1 MIKVKICGITNLEDA
16 LLAEQLGAD
25 ALGFIFT
32 KKSPRYIRPALAKK
46 IIARLGPFV
55 TKVGVFMNQEKEE
68 VSSIAASV
76 GLDLLQFHGRETV
89 SYCNQFMPQFKV
101 VKVCF
106 PNDSTKTIL
115 RYQNLDAL
123 MFDIP
128 FKEKQKQKKTLPK
141 DFMKFVKAQIKK
153 NKKIILSGGLD
164 PTNIKSVIKFCP
176 YGVDV
181 ASGIEE
187 LVGKKDKKAMKKFIE
202 RVKNVSS

>member
-1 MIKVKICGITNLEDA
+1 MVRVKICGITNLEDA

-32 KKSPRYIRPALAKK
+32 KKSPRYIKPALAKK
-46 IIARLGPFV
+46 IIAKLGPFV
-55 TKVGVFMNQEKEE
+55 SKAGVFMNQEKEE
-68 VSSIAASV
+68 VLDIASLV
-76 GLDLLQFHGRETV
+76 GLDLLQFHGKETV

-106 PNDSTKTIL
+106 PNDSVKTVL

-128 FKEKQKQKKTLPK
+128 YKEKQEQKKTLPK
-141 DFMKFVKAQIKK
+141 DLMKFVKAQIKK
-153 NKKIILSGGLD
+153 NKKVILSGGLD
-164 PTNIKSVIKFCP
+164 PTNIKSVAKLHP
-176 YGVDV
+176 YGVDA

-187 LVGKKDKKAMKKFIE
+187 LVGKKNKKAMQNFIE
-202 RVKNVSS
+202 RVKNASS

>member
-1 MIKVKICGITNLEDA
+1 MVRVKICGITNLEDA

-32 KKSPRYIRPALAKK
+32 KKSPRYIKPALAKK
-46 IIARLGPFV
+46 IIAKLGPFV
-55 TKVGVFMNQEKEE
+55 SKAGVFMNQKKEE
-68 VSSIAASV
+68 VSDIALSV
-76 GLDLLQFHGRETV
+76 GLDLLQFHGKETV

-106 PNDSTKTIL
+106 PSDSVKNIL

-128 FKEKQKQKKTLPK
+128 HKEKQKQKKALPK

-153 NKKIILSGGLD
+153 NKKVILSGGLD
-164 PTNIKSVIKFCP
+164 PTNIKSAIKFHP
-176 YGVDV
+176 YGVDL

-187 LVGKKDKKAMKKFIE
+187 LVGKKDKKAMQNFIE
-202 RVKNVSS
+202 KVKNAYS

>member
-1 MIKVKICGITNLEDA
+1 MIRVKICGITNLEDA

-46 IIARLGPFV
+46 IIARLGPFIS
-55 TKVGVFMNQEKEE
+55 KAGVFMNQKKEE
-68 VSSIAASV
+68 VSDIASSV
-76 GLDLLQFHGRETV
+76 GLDLLQFHGKETV
-89 SYCNQFMPQFKV
+89 TYCNQFMPQYKV

-106 PNDSTKTIL
+106 PDYLAETIL
-115 RYQNLDAL
+115 RYQGLDAL

-128 FKEKQKQKKTLPK
+128 FKEKKKEKKTLSA
-141 DFMKFVKAQIKK
+141 DFLKFIKTQIKK
-153 NKKIILSGGLD
+153 EKKVILSGGLD
-164 PTNIKSVIKFCP
+164 STNIKNVIKISP

>member
-1 MIKVKICGITNLEDA
+1 MVRVKICGITNLEDA

-46 IIARLGPFV
+46 IIAKLGPFV
-55 TKVGVFMNQEKEE
+55 SKAGVFMNQEKEE
-68 VSSIAASV
+68 VSDIASSV
-76 GLDLLQFHGRETV
+76 GLDLLQFHGKEALG
-89 SYCNQFMPQFKV
+89 YCNQFMPQFKV

-106 PNDSTKTIL
+106 PNDSVKTIL

-128 FKEKQKQKKTLPK
+128 FGEKQKQKKTLPK

-153 NKKIILSGGLD
+153 NKKVILSGGLD
-164 PTNIKSVIKFCP
+164 LTNIESAIKLHP
-176 YGVDV
+176 YGVDL

-187 LVGKKDKKAMKKFIE
+187 LVGKKDKKAMQNFIE